1 MYPGHYPSKTGTV
14 CFQPIAWPMEGV
26 VLDFISAC
34 NRLGFQTD
42 REHPLLVNT
51 QHFFNNQFLQEIKK
65 TATQHPTQ
73 RAEKTCGAHHK
84 KKSCHQDGQAG
95 ATSADTGVFLATQM
109 MMSRCDLK
117 KIFSPAPSDHDVV
130 TVWDS
135 KRAGNTRYWLIPNT
149 FSTISLCKK

>member
-117 KIFSPAPSDHDVV
+117 KIFPQPQATMMCPTTSSAIFQPMMVFSDPRSDIPAQP
-130 TVWDS
+130 
-135 KRAGNTRYWLIPNT
+135 
-149 FSTISLCKK
+149 